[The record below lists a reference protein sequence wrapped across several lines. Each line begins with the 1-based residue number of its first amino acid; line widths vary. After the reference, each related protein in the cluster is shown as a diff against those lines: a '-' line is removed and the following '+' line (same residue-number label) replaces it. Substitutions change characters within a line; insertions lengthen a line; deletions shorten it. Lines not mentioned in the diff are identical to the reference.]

1 MGLQDR
7 DYMHERHRRTP
18 GRGRRNDAPIYLSQ
32 QPERHAAGTLLKVL
46 VVLVVLFALYKGS
59 ARWLTHREAERAS
72 AAAVRTSP
80 PPPPPQATTSP
91 SPRQP
96 MPALTA
102 RTHPAPPAPGPG
114 VVMKCQG
121 AGGTTYSDVPCP
133 AGTRATSVTLP
144 VEVLSVG
151 ASVRPQ
157 NVPAPAAQPTPIAPA
172 PQVIVVQNGPSI
184 HEQRQLECKAL
195 DVEITHLDAWARQP
209 QSGQTQDH
217 IRDRRKQAR
226 DRQFALHC

>member
-18 GRGRRNDAPIYLSQ
+18 GRGRRNDTPIYFSQ

-46 VVLVVLFALYKGS
+46 VVLVVLFALYIGS
-59 ARWLTHREAERAS
+59 ARWLAHREAERAS
-72 AAAVRTSP
+72 APAMRTSP
-80 PPPPPQATTSP
+80 LPPPQQLQPFTPT

-102 RTHPAPPAPGPG
+102 RTQPAPGPG
-114 VVMKCQG
+114 AVMKCQG

-144 VEVLSVG
+144 VEVPSVG
-151 ASVRPQ
+151 ANVRPQ
-157 NVPAPAAQPTPIAPA
+157 HIPAPAAQPTPIAPA

-184 HEQRQLECKAL
+184 HAQRQQECQALEA
-195 DVEITHLDAWARQP
+195 EITHLDAWARQP
-209 QSGQTQDH
+209 QSGQMQDH

-226 DRQFALHC
+226 DRQFALRC